1 MKDWKI
7 EKELRRKIWTTK
19 TNYSDSVTRFGEFFP
34 LWQTFE
40 GSLRV
45 WQIFTYILVPTFI
58 AENAQRLKRIWP
70 YGHTELVLYKSFTIE
85 LLVRAS
91 GDGGWALLPLYD
103 ILPYPPISISGSGF
117 RSMGDLG
124 WLWPDIFDGDGSE
137 IRNIW
142 KHLIPHQNQTS
153 EVGLNIA
160 FGLGTSCCSR
170 KIRVEDLSAVVWS
183 DPSKRHYGGCGDYK
197 NVEKPCKK

>member
-142 KHLIPHQNQTS
+142 KHLIP
-153 EVGLNIA
+153 
-160 FGLGTSCCSR
+160 
-170 KIRVEDLSAVVWS
+170 
-183 DPSKRHYGGCGDYK
+183 PSKSDFRSRFKHCLWPRYFLLQSKDTCWRP
-197 NVEKPCKK
+197 VCCCMVWPQ